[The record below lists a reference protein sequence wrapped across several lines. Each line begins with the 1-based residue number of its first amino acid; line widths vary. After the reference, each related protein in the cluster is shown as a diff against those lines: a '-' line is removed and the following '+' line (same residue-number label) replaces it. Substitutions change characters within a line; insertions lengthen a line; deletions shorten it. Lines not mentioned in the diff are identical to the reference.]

1 MHRRRYCKRAG
12 RAGKDAVIVIQ
23 CGSEEKM
30 GTETKQEFGEIAQ
43 NIAPYGIMMAVFTL
57 FYSVWFCFAWGA
69 VGRVLFAL
77 TVAYGAYIVFASIK
91 NIKHAK
97 RFKAV
102 PSEAGKKI
110 AKNMGIV
117 SAISYSALTVF
128 AVTLAAVH
136 LVKLIF
142 PAVTLIIGL
151 HFIPLGKIMN
161 RKIDYFIAPV
171 PIVFSLVASYLA
183 FTTTMTWHKVYAV
196 SVIGGACATMIYGAY
211 MLYAYKKV
219 AREYGAEY
227 T

>member
-1 MHRRRYCKRAG
+1 M
-12 RAGKDAVIVIQ
+12 DN
-23 CGSEEKM
+23 
-30 GTETKQEFGEIAQ
+30 ETKQEFGEIAQ

-77 TVAYGAYIVFASIK
+77 TVAYGGNIVFASIK

-97 RFKAV
+97 RFEAV

-110 AKNMGIV
+110 VKSMSIV
-117 SAISYSALTVF
+117 SAITYSAITVF
-128 AVTLAAVH
+128 AATLSAVH

-171 PIVFSLVASYLA
+171 PIVFSLAASYLA
-183 FTTTMTWHKVYAV
+183 FTTTMTWLEVYALAG
-196 SVIGGACATMIYGAY
+196 IGGAVATMIYGAY
-211 MLYAYKKV
+211 MLYAYKKI
-219 AREYGAEY
+219 AREYGVEY
-227 T
+227 P

>member
-1 MHRRRYCKRAG
+1 M
-12 RAGKDAVIVIQ
+12 DN
-23 CGSEEKM
+23 
-30 GTETKQEFGEIAQ
+30 ETKQEFGEIAQ

-57 FYSVWFCFAWGA
+57 FYSVWFCFAWGTL
-69 VGRVLFAL
+69 GRILFAL
-77 TVAYGAYIVFASIK
+77 TVAYGGTIVFASIK

-102 PSEAGKKI
+102 PSDAGKKI
-110 AKNMGIV
+110 GKSMGIV
-117 SAISYSALTVF
+117 SAITYSAITVF

-183 FTTTMTWHKVYAV
+183 FTTTMTWLEVYAV
-196 SVIGGACATMIYGAY
+196 AGIGGAIATMIYGAY
-211 MLYAYKKV
+211 MLDAYKKV
-219 AREYGAEY
+219 AQKYGVEYP
-227 T
+227 

>member
-1 MHRRRYCKRAG
+1 M
-12 RAGKDAVIVIQ
+12 DN
-23 CGSEEKM
+23 
-30 GTETKQEFGEIAQ
+30 ETKQEFGEIAQ

-77 TVAYGAYIVFASIK
+77 TVAYGGNIVFASIK

-110 AKNMGIV
+110 LKNMSIV
-117 SAISYSALTVF
+117 SAITYSAITVF
-128 AVTLAAVH
+128 AVTLSAVH

-161 RKIDYFIAPV
+161 RKIDYLIAPV
-171 PIVFSLVASYLA
+171 PIVFSLAASYLA
-183 FTTTMTWHKVYAV
+183 FTTTMTWLEVYAV
-196 SVIGGACATMIYGAY
+196 AGIGGASATMIYGAY

-219 AREYGAEY
+219 AREYGVEY
-227 T
+227 P

>member
-1 MHRRRYCKRAG
+1 M
-12 RAGKDAVIVIQ
+12 IQ
-23 CGSEEKM
+23 CGSEKKM
-30 GTETKQEFGEIAQ
+30 DNETKQEFGEIAQ

-57 FYSVWFCFAWGA
+57 FYSVWFCFAWGRA
-69 VGRVLFAL
+69 GMVLFAL
-77 TVAYGAYIVFASIK
+77 TVVYGGNIVFASIK

-117 SAISYSALTVF
+117 SAISYSALTVI

-136 LVKLIF
+136 LEKLIL

-151 HFIPLGKIMN
+151 HFIPLAKIMN

-171 PIVFSLVASYLA
+171 PIVFSLVAAYFA
-183 FTTTMTWHKVYAV
+183 FTTDMHWTEIYAV
-196 SVIGGACATMIYGAY
+196 AGIGGAVATMIYGYY

-219 AREYGAEY
+219 AREYGVEY
-227 T
+227 PF

>member
-1 MHRRRYCKRAG
+1 M
-12 RAGKDAVIVIQ
+12 DN
-23 CGSEEKM
+23 
-30 GTETKQEFGEIAQ
+30 ETKQEFGEIAQ
-43 NIAPYGIMMAVFTL
+43 NIAPYGIIMAVFTL
-57 FYSVWFCFAWGA
+57 CYSIWFCFAWDTLGI
-69 VGRVLFAL
+69 VLFAL
-77 TVAYGAYIVFASIK
+77 TVIYGACIAFASIK

-110 AKNMGIV
+110 VKKMSIV
-117 SAISYSALTVF
+117 SAITYSAVTVF
-128 AVTLAAVH
+128 AATLSAVH

-183 FTTTMTWHKVYAV
+183 FTTTITWLEVYAV
-196 SVIGGACATMIYGAY
+196 AGIGGAFATMIYGAY

-219 AREYGAEY
+219 VREYRVEY
-227 T
+227 P

>member
-1 MHRRRYCKRAG
+1 M
-12 RAGKDAVIVIQ
+12 DN
-23 CGSEEKM
+23 
-30 GTETKQEFGEIAQ
+30 ETKQEFGEIAQ

-69 VGRVLFAL
+69 VGRVLFVL
-77 TVAYGAYIVFASIK
+77 TVAYGGNIVFASIK

-97 RFKAV
+97 RFKGV
-102 PSEAGKKI
+102 PSDAGKKI
-110 AKNMGIV
+110 LKNTSIV
-117 SAISYSALTVF
+117 SAITYSAITVF

-151 HFIPLGKIMN
+151 HFIPLAKIMN
-161 RKIDYFIAPV
+161 RKIDYFTAPV

-183 FTTTMTWHKVYAV
+183 FTTAITWSEVYAV
-196 SVIGGACATMIYGAY
+196 AGIGGACATMIYGAY

-219 AREYGAEY
+219 VREYGVEY
-227 T
+227 P

>member
-1 MHRRRYCKRAG
+1 M
-12 RAGKDAVIVIQ
+12 DN
-23 CGSEEKM
+23 
-30 GTETKQEFGEIAQ
+30 ETKQEFGEIAQ

-69 VGRVLFAL
+69 VGRILFAL
-77 TVAYGAYIVFASIK
+77 TVAYGGNIVFASIK

-97 RFKAV
+97 RFEAV

-110 AKNMGIV
+110 VKSMSIV
-117 SAISYSALTVF
+117 SAITYSAITVF
-128 AVTLAAVH
+128 VATLSAVH

-171 PIVFSLVASYLA
+171 PIVFSLAASYLA
-183 FTTTMTWHKVYAV
+183 FTTTMTWLEVYAV
-196 SVIGGACATMIYGAY
+196 AGIGGAVATMIYGTY

-219 AREYGAEY
+219 VREYGVEY
-227 T
+227 P

>member
-1 MHRRRYCKRAG
+1 M
-12 RAGKDAVIVIQ
+12 IQ
-23 CGSEEKM
+23 CGSEKKM
-30 GTETKQEFGEIAQ
+30 DNETKQEFGEIAQ

-57 FYSVWFCFAWGA
+57 FYSVWFCFAWGT

-77 TVAYGAYIVFASIK
+77 TVAYGGNIVFASIK

-102 PSEAGKKI
+102 PSDAGKKI
-110 AKNMGIV
+110 AKSMTII
-117 SAISYSALTVF
+117 SAITYPALTIF
-128 AVTLAAVH
+128 AVTLVAFH

-171 PIVFSLVASYLA
+171 PIVFSLAASYLA
-183 FTTTMTWHKVYAV
+183 FTTAISWVEVYAV
-196 SVIGGACATMIYGAY
+196 AGIGGACATMIYGAY

-219 AREYGAEY
+219 AQKYGVEYP
-227 T
+227 

>member
-1 MHRRRYCKRAG
+1 M
-12 RAGKDAVIVIQ
+12 DND
-23 CGSEEKM
+23 
-30 GTETKQEFGEIAQ
+30 TKQEFGEIAQ

-57 FYSVWFCFAWGA
+57 FYSVWFCFAWGT
-69 VGRVLFAL
+69 VGLILFVL
-77 TVAYGAYIVFASIK
+77 TGAYGAYIVFASIK

-110 AKNMGIV
+110 VKSMSIV
-117 SAISYSALTVF
+117 SAITYSAITVF
-128 AVTLAAVH
+128 AATLSAVH

-171 PIVFSLVASYLA
+171 PIVFSLAASYLA
-183 FTTTMTWHKVYAV
+183 FTTTMTWLEVYAV
-196 SVIGGACATMIYGAY
+196 AGIGGAVATMIYGAY

-219 AREYGAEY
+219 AREYGVEY
-227 T
+227 P

>member
-1 MHRRRYCKRAG
+1 M
-12 RAGKDAVIVIQ
+12 DN
-23 CGSEEKM
+23 
-30 GTETKQEFGEIAQ
+30 ETKQEFGEIAQ

-69 VGRVLFAL
+69 LGRILFAL
-77 TVAYGAYIVFASIK
+77 TFAYGAYIVFASIK

-102 PSEAGKKI
+102 PSEEGKKI
-110 AKNMGIV
+110 AKSMTIV
-117 SAISYSALTVF
+117 SAITYPALTVF

-142 PAVTLIIGL
+142 PAVTFVIGL
-151 HFIPLGKIMN
+151 HFIPLAKIMH

-183 FTTTMTWHKVYAV
+183 FTTAISWVEVYAV
-196 SVIGGACATMIYGAY
+196 AGIGGACATMIYGAY

-219 AREYGAEY
+219 AQKYGVEYP
-227 T
+227 

>member
-1 MHRRRYCKRAG
+1 M
-12 RAGKDAVIVIQ
+12 DN
-23 CGSEEKM
+23 
-30 GTETKQEFGEIAQ
+30 ETKQEFGEIAQ

-69 VGRVLFAL
+69 IGRVLFAL
-77 TVAYGAYIVFASIK
+77 TVAYGGNIVFASIK

-102 PSEAGKKI
+102 PSDAGKKI
-110 AKNMGIV
+110 LKSMSIV
-117 SAISYSALTVF
+117 SAITYSAVTVF
-128 AVTLAAVH
+128 AVTLSAVH

-171 PIVFSLVASYLA
+171 PIVFSLAASYLA
-183 FTTTMTWHKVYAV
+183 FTTTMTWLEVYAV
-196 SVIGGACATMIYGAY
+196 AGIGGAVATMIYGAY

>member
-1 MHRRRYCKRAG
+1 M
-12 RAGKDAVIVIQ
+12 DN
-23 CGSEEKM
+23 
-30 GTETKQEFGEIAQ
+30 ETKQEFGEIAQ
-43 NIAPYGIMMAVFTL
+43 NIAPYGIIMAVFTL
-57 FYSVWFCFAWGA
+57 CYSIWFCFAWGT
-69 VGRVLFAL
+69 VGLILFAL
-77 TVAYGAYIVFASIK
+77 TVIYGAYIVFASIK

-97 RFKAV
+97 RFKVV

-117 SAISYSALTVF
+117 SAITYSALTVF
-128 AVTLAAVH
+128 AVTFAAVH

-151 HFIPLGKIMN
+151 HFIPLAKIMN

-183 FTTTMTWHKVYAV
+183 FTTTMTWLEVYAAAG
-196 SVIGGACATMIYGAY
+196 IGGAFATMIYGAY

-219 AREYGAEY
+219 VREYRIEY
-227 T
+227 P

>member
-1 MHRRRYCKRAG
+1 M
-12 RAGKDAVIVIQ
+12 DN
-23 CGSEEKM
+23 
-30 GTETKQEFGEIAQ
+30 ETKQEFGEIAQ

-69 VGRVLFAL
+69 IGRVLFAL
-77 TVAYGAYIVFASIK
+77 TVAYGGNIVFASIK

-102 PSEAGKKI
+102 PSDAGKKI
-110 AKNMGIV
+110 LKSMSIV
-117 SAISYSALTVF
+117 SAITYSAVTVF
-128 AVTLAAVH
+128 AVTLSAVH

-171 PIVFSLVASYLA
+171 PIVFSLAASYLA
-183 FTTTMTWHKVYAV
+183 FTTTMTWLEVYAV
-196 SVIGGACATMIYGAY
+196 AGIGGAFATMIYGAY

-219 AREYGAEY
+219 AREYGVEY
-227 T
+227 P

>member
-1 MHRRRYCKRAG
+1 M
-12 RAGKDAVIVIQ
+12 DN
-23 CGSEEKM
+23 
-30 GTETKQEFGEIAQ
+30 ETKMEFGEIAQ

-57 FYSVWFCFAWGA
+57 FYSVWFCFAWGT

-77 TVAYGAYIVFASIK
+77 TFAYGAYIVFASIK

-102 PSEAGKKI
+102 PSDAGKKI
-110 AKNMGIV
+110 AKSMTII
-117 SAISYSALTVF
+117 SAITYPAMTVCV
-128 AVTLAAVH
+128 VTLAAFH

-183 FTTTMTWHKVYAV
+183 FTTAISWVEVYAV
-196 SVIGGACATMIYGAY
+196 AGIGGACATMIYGAY
-211 MLYAYKKV
+211 MLDAYKKV
-219 AREYGAEY
+219 AQKYGVEYP
-227 T
+227 

>member
-1 MHRRRYCKRAG
+1 MDNK
-12 RAGKDAVIVIQ
+12 
-23 CGSEEKM
+23 
-30 GTETKQEFGEIAQ
+30 TKQEFGEIAQ
-43 NIAPYGIMMAVFTL
+43 NIAPYGIMMAVFSL
-57 FYSVWFCFAWGA
+57 FYSVWFCFAWGT
-69 VGRVLFAL
+69 VGLILFAL
-77 TVAYGAYIVFASIK
+77 TIIYGAYIAFASIK

-117 SAISYSALTVF
+117 SAITYSALTVF
-128 AVTLAAVH
+128 AVTFAAVH

-171 PIVFSLVASYLA
+171 PIVFSLAASYLA
-183 FTTTMTWHKVYAV
+183 FTTTMTWLEVYAV
-196 SVIGGACATMIYGAY
+196 AGIGGAFATMIYGAY

-219 AREYGAEY
+219 VREYRIEY
-227 T
+227 P

>member
-1 MHRRRYCKRAG
+1 M
-12 RAGKDAVIVIQ
+12 DN
-23 CGSEEKM
+23 
-30 GTETKQEFGEIAQ
+30 ETKQEFGEIAQ

-57 FYSVWFCFAWGA
+57 FYSVWFCFAWGP

-77 TVAYGAYIVFASIK
+77 TGAYGGNIVFASIK

-110 AKNMGIV
+110 LKNMSIV
-117 SAISYSALTVF
+117 SAITYSAITVF
-128 AVTLAAVH
+128 AATLSAVH

-171 PIVFSLVASYLA
+171 PIVFSLAASYLA
-183 FTTTMTWHKVYAV
+183 FTTTMTWLEVYAV
-196 SVIGGACATMIYGAY
+196 AGIGGASATMIYGAY

-219 AREYGAEY
+219 AREYGVGY
-227 T
+227 P

>member
-1 MHRRRYCKRAG
+1 
-12 RAGKDAVIVIQ
+12 
-23 CGSEEKM
+23 M
-30 GTETKQEFGEIAQ
+30 GTATKQEFGEIAQ

-57 FYSVWFCFAWGA
+57 FYSVWFCFAWGT

-77 TVAYGAYIVFASIK
+77 TFAYGAYIVFASIK

-102 PSEAGKKI
+102 PSDAGKKI
-110 AKNMGIV
+110 AKSMTII
-117 SAISYSALTVF
+117 SAITYPAMTVCV
-128 AVTLAAVH
+128 VTLVAFH

-171 PIVFSLVASYLA
+171 PIVFSLAASYLA
-183 FTTTMTWHKVYAV
+183 FTTTMTWLEVYAV
-196 SVIGGACATMIYGAY
+196 AGIGGACATMIYGAY

-219 AREYGAEY
+219 AQKYGVEYP
-227 T
+227 

>member
-1 MHRRRYCKRAG
+1 M
-12 RAGKDAVIVIQ
+12 IQ
-23 CGSEEKM
+23 CGSEKKM
-30 GTETKQEFGEIAQ
+30 DNETKQEFGEIAQ

-57 FYSVWFCFAWGA
+57 FYSVWFCFAWGRA
-69 VGRVLFAL
+69 GMVLFAL
-77 TVAYGAYIVFASIK
+77 TVVYGAYIVFASIK

-117 SAISYSALTVF
+117 SAISYSALTVI

-136 LVKLIF
+136 LEKLIL

-151 HFIPLGKIMN
+151 HFILLAKIMN

-183 FTTTMTWHKVYAV
+183 FTTTMTWPEVYAV
-196 SVIGGACATMIYGAY
+196 AGIGGACATMIYGAY

-219 AREYGAEY
+219 AQEYGVEY
-227 T
+227 L

>member
-1 MHRRRYCKRAG
+1 M
-12 RAGKDAVIVIQ
+12 DN
-23 CGSEEKM
+23 
-30 GTETKQEFGEIAQ
+30 ETKQEFGEIAQ

-77 TVAYGAYIVFASIK
+77 TVAYGGNIVFASIK

-102 PSEAGKKI
+102 PSDAGKKI
-110 AKNMGIV
+110 VKSMSII
-117 SAISYSALTVF
+117 SAITYSAITVF
-128 AVTLAAVH
+128 AATLSAVH

-183 FTTTMTWHKVYAV
+183 FTTAIPWVEVYAV
-196 SVIGGACATMIYGAY
+196 AGIGGAVATMIYGAY
-211 MLYAYKKV
+211 MLYAYKKI
-219 AREYGAEY
+219 AREYGVEY
-227 T
+227 P

>member
-1 MHRRRYCKRAG
+1 M
-12 RAGKDAVIVIQ
+12 DN
-23 CGSEEKM
+23 
-30 GTETKQEFGEIAQ
+30 ETKMEFGEIAQ

-57 FYSVWFCFAWGA
+57 FYSVWFCFAWGT

-77 TVAYGAYIVFASIK
+77 TFAYGAYIVFASIK

-102 PSEAGKKI
+102 PSDAGKKI
-110 AKNMGIV
+110 AKSMTII
-117 SAISYSALTVF
+117 SAITYPALTIF
-128 AVTLAAVH
+128 AVTLVAFH

-151 HFIPLGKIMN
+151 HFIPLGKIMH

-183 FTTTMTWHKVYAV
+183 FTTAISWVEVYAV
-196 SVIGGACATMIYGAY
+196 AGIGGAVATMIYGAY
-211 MLYAYKKV
+211 MLYAYKKI
-219 AREYGAEY
+219 AREYGVEY
-227 T
+227 P

>member
-1 MHRRRYCKRAG
+1 M
-12 RAGKDAVIVIQ
+12 DN
-23 CGSEEKM
+23 
-30 GTETKQEFGEIAQ
+30 ETKMEFGEIAQ

-57 FYSVWFCFAWGA
+57 FYSVWFCFAWGT

-77 TVAYGAYIVFASIK
+77 TFAYGAYIVFASIK

-102 PSEAGKKI
+102 PSDAGKKI
-110 AKNMGIV
+110 AKSMTII
-117 SAISYSALTVF
+117 SAITYPAMTVCV
-128 AVTLAAVH
+128 VTLAAFH

-171 PIVFSLVASYLA
+171 PIVFSLAASYLA
-183 FTTTMTWHKVYAV
+183 FTTTMTWLEVYAV
-196 SVIGGACATMIYGAY
+196 AGIGGACATMIYGAY

-219 AREYGAEY
+219 AQKYGVEYP
-227 T
+227 

>member
-1 MHRRRYCKRAG
+1 M
-12 RAGKDAVIVIQ
+12 DN
-23 CGSEEKM
+23 
-30 GTETKQEFGEIAQ
+30 ETKQEFGEIAQ

-57 FYSVWFCFAWGA
+57 FYSVWFCFAWGRA
-69 VGRVLFAL
+69 GMVLFAL
-77 TVAYGAYIVFASIK
+77 TVVYGAYIVFASIK

-117 SAISYSALTVF
+117 SAISYSALTVI
-128 AVTLAAVH
+128 AVMLAAVH
-136 LVKLIF
+136 LEKLIL

-151 HFIPLGKIMN
+151 HFIPLAKIMN

-171 PIVFSLVASYLA
+171 PIVFSLAASYLA
-183 FTTTMTWHKVYAV
+183 FTTTMTWLEVYAV
-196 SVIGGACATMIYGAY
+196 AGIGGAFATMIYGAY

-219 AREYGAEY
+219 VREYRIEY
-227 T
+227 P

>member
-1 MHRRRYCKRAG
+1 M
-12 RAGKDAVIVIQ
+12 DN
-23 CGSEEKM
+23 
-30 GTETKQEFGEIAQ
+30 ETKQEFGEIAQ

-102 PSEAGKKI
+102 PSDAGKKI
-110 AKNMGIV
+110 VKSMSIV
-117 SAISYSALTVF
+117 SAITYSAITVF
-128 AVTLAAVH
+128 AATLSAVH

-171 PIVFSLVASYLA
+171 PIVFSLAASYLA
-183 FTTTMTWHKVYAV
+183 FTTTMTWLEVYAV
-196 SVIGGACATMIYGAY
+196 AGIGGASATMIYGTY
-211 MLYAYKKV
+211 MLYAYKKL
-219 AREYGAEY
+219 AREYGVEY
-227 T
+227 P

>member
-1 MHRRRYCKRAG
+1 M
-12 RAGKDAVIVIQ
+12 DN
-23 CGSEEKM
+23 
-30 GTETKQEFGEIAQ
+30 ETKQEFGEIAQ

-69 VGRVLFAL
+69 IGRVLFAL
-77 TVAYGAYIVFASIK
+77 TVAYGGNIVFASIK

-110 AKNMGIV
+110 LKSMSIV
-117 SAISYSALTVF
+117 SAITYSALTVF

-171 PIVFSLVASYLA
+171 PIVFALAASYLA
-183 FTTTMTWHKVYAV
+183 FTTTMTWLEVYAV
-196 SVIGGACATMIYGAY
+196 AGIGGAVATMIYGAY

-219 AREYGAEY
+219 AREYGVEY
-227 T
+227 P